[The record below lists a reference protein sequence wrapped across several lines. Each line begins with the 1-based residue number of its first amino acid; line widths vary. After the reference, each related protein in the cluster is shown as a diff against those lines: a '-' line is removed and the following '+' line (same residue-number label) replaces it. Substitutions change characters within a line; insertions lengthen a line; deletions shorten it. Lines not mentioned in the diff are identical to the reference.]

1 MIPRLSHLLLALI
14 SFLTII
20 PQNSS
25 GRNANPHQRL
35 KIQENSVRQ
44 NEPIPKDGDRIGWS
58 SDGNLADE
66 DDWAATAMALA
77 IFAKMGWQDKLTH
90 FDYNNRL
97 DRSLKWKETE
107 NFEST
112 ISGADRFGFNRE
124 VFFDDQRELEASIE
138 HAKEEIN
145 KSHEGSK
152 FWYVQAGPFEV
163 AYQALLRAKPEKRKY
178 CILVSHSEVNE
189 KADKWKLEDSYP
201 SHGKDDCVALGA
213 QYFFTTNQYREKFGG
228 KVYKRWDLVEWLKR
242 SPSEEYQ
249 WVYSRFLET
258 AKHKENGLDASDG
271 GMAFALAT
279 GDLNGNFSPKLRDF
293 LGTSWRE
300 SVNQKLQIN
309 YAANIP
315 QLAFAANELRNA
327 LMEKPK
333 DLKITLRIE
342 ADTSKAE
349 AFKISRNQ
357 MGDVIITGTDAKG
370 AMYGGIEVAER
381 LKLDLP
387 IIEDEQMPYIE
398 KRGIKYN
405 IPWDVRTRSYDDS
418 GDAAQNNIETVW
430 DFGFWKQY
438 LDDLARYRYNV
449 LSLWSAHPYPCL
461 VKLDEYPEVAM
472 EDVYRIGVDLKP
484 NFKKSGNEWPVDL
497 NDPGVMKLVKKMT
510 IEEKIQ
516 HWKEVFKYAED
527 RGIDIYLFHWN
538 VFTYGA
544 TDKYGIT
551 QDQTNPITVDYLRKS
566 VEKALLTYPQIKG
579 IGVTAGENADN
590 HITGEY
596 SIENF
601 LFNTYGRAM
610 MNVMEEQPERDFRF
624 IFRKHQS
631 GLGPITKAFEE
642 FDGEFNT
649 SFKYVIGHMYVKNR
663 PQIFDRWFREEVEE
677 YNASCFMNLRN
688 DDMFVLRWGNPD
700 FVSNYIKEM
709 PHDVSPGFYMG
720 SDGYVWGR
728 EFVSKN
734 PATARLLEINKHWYR
749 MRQWGQLAYNPSIDR
764 DYWEATL
771 NHRFSGSNGKL
782 LYDAW
787 SATSNIIPLVNS
799 SNWWP
804 NDAQIAPE
812 GCIDF
817 TGGFLTIDKYY
828 FRNTWASQLGTG
840 YQTVMDWGKSEVS
853 GKKTVGISPLV
864 VADELDAYAATA
876 LDALPKLRQ
885 EKIDNPELL
894 ETLNDIEGMAY
905 LGRYYADKM
914 RGAAK
919 LAAFREDSQQKKY
932 NLEAVSHLNQAVDE
946 WKSYSAIMTSQ
957 YKPQLLAR
965 TDYLDWSLILKGV
978 EKEAVD
984 VANEGDYPEVHF
996 SKLKDGMNFSAGTNL
1011 KVEVQAND
1019 KHGIKETRLYLNGLL
1034 LKPNKKNP
1042 NTWSSK
1048 SEELLKGIKTGK
1060 FQLKAVAEDNTETF
1074 GWAEIEIT
1082 VGNVSDREE
1091 LDFDTVIFQKVLKE
1105 GEKLTQADV
1114 RIFPRL
1120 ECYLILQDDGRLTL
1134 HQGTPDDSKGEIW
1147 HTSMHKDRSG
1157 DPLYSTLENGRLTTW
1172 RVRPDQTKLKLYQGQ
1187 QVSGSGPFKLGI
1199 TVSKKLV
1206 VFRETEGEEREIVWK
1221 SN

>member
-1 MIPRLSHLLLALI
+1 MKYFSILLSFLLAFQTLN
-14 SFLTII
+14 SFGIDQADK
-20 PQNSS
+20 QN
-25 GRNANPHQRL
+25 
-35 KIQENSVRQ
+35 I
-44 NEPIPKDGDRIGWS
+44 PIPSEKDRIGWS
-58 SDGNLADE
+58 ADGNLADE

-77 IFAKMGWQDKLTH
+77 IFAKMGWQEKLTH

-97 DRSLKWKETE
+97 DRSKEWKEKE
-107 NFEST
+107 NYEST
-112 ISGADRFGFNRE
+112 IGGARRFGFNQE
-124 VFFDDQRELEASIE
+124 VFFDDQRELEAAIE

-145 KSHEGSK
+145 KSHERSK

-163 AYQALLRAKPEKRKY
+163 AYQALLRANPEKRKY

-189 KADKWKLEDSYP
+189 VADKWKLPDGSS

-213 QYFFTTNQYREKFGG
+213 QYYFTTNQYKEKFGG

-258 AKHKENGLDASDG
+258 AKHKEGGLDASDG

-293 LGTSWRE
+293 LGTDWKTG
-300 SVNQKLQIN
+300 VNPKFQIDHDTS
-309 YAANIP
+309 IP
-315 QLAFAANELRNA
+315 QLAFAASELKNA
-327 LMEKPK
+327 LMESQKE
-333 DLKITLRIE
+333 LNIILRIE
-342 ADTSKAE
+342 VDTAKSESFQIQVGK
-349 AFKISRNQ
+349 KRS
-357 MGDVIITGTDAKG
+357 VTITGSDATG

-381 LKLDLP
+381 LKLGLP
-387 IIEDEQMPYIE
+387 IVTDQQEPFIE

-430 DFGFWKQY
+430 DLEFWKQY

-449 LSLWSAHPYPCL
+449 LSLWSAHPYPCI
-461 VKLDEYPEVAM
+461 VKLDEYPDVAM
-472 EDVYRIGVDLKP
+472 EDVYRIGVPLTP

-497 NDPGVMKLVKKMT
+497 NEPGTMKLIKKMT
-510 IEEKIQ
+510 IDEKIR
-516 HWKEVFKYAED
+516 HWQEVFEYAED

-544 TDKYGIT
+544 TGKYGIT
-551 QDQTNPITVDYLRKS
+551 QDQTNPVTVEYLRKS

-610 MNVMEEQPERDFRF
+610 MNVMTVQPERDLRF

-677 YNASCFMNLRN
+677 YDASCFMNLRN

-700 FVSNYIKEM
+700 FVSNYIQEM

-734 PATARLLEINKHWYR
+734 PETTKRLEIDKHWYR
-749 MRQWGQLAYNPSIDR
+749 MRQWGQLSYNPLLDK
-764 DYWEATL
+764 DYWVATL
-771 NHRFSGSNGKL
+771 NHRFSGINGEL
-782 LYDAW
+782 LYEAW
-787 SATSNIIPLVNS
+787 AATSNIIPLVNS

-804 NDAQIAPE
+804 NDAHISPE

-828 FRNTWASQLGTG
+828 FQNTWAKQLGTG
-840 YQTVMDWGKSEVS
+840 YQTVMDWGKAEVVG
-853 GKKTVGISPLV
+853 GKTEGISPLE
-864 VADELDAYAATA
+864 VADELDAYAETVLTA
-876 LDALPKLRQ
+876 LLNLRQ
-885 EKIDNPELL
+885 GITHNPELK

-919 LAAFREDSQQKKY
+919 LAAFREDTQQKQY
-932 NLEAVSHLNQAVDE
+932 NVQAVQHLNEAVEE
-946 WKSYSAIMTSQ
+946 WKAYTDIMTSQ

-978 EKEAVD
+978 EKEAED

-996 SKLKDGMNFSAGTNL
+996 SNLKDGMNLSEDADL
-1011 KVEVQAND
+1011 HVEVEATD
-1019 KHGIKETRLYLNGLL
+1019 KHGIQITKLYLNGLL
-1034 LKPNKKNP
+1034 LKPNPTKP
-1042 NTWSSK
+1042 NTWNARSD
-1048 SEELLKGIKTGK
+1048 ELLNTMKPGNYH
-1060 FQLKAVAEDNTETF
+1060 LKAVAIDNTKTM
-1074 GWAEIEIT
+1074 GWREIEIR
-1082 VGNVSDREE
+1082 VGDVPYKTKTD
-1091 LDFDTVIFQKVLKE
+1091 LDATIFETILGEGQKINKLDVI
-1105 GEKLTQADV
+1105 T
-1114 RIFPRL
+1114 FPRL
-1120 ECYLILQDDGRLTL
+1120 ECYLILQEDGRLTL
-1134 HQGTPDDSKGEIW
+1134 RNGTPDDDDGEIW

-1157 DPLYSTLENGRLTTW
+1157 DFMYSTLENGQLTTW
-1172 RVRPDQTKLKLYQGQ
+1172 RMQPDGSKLKLYQST
-1187 QVSGSGPFKLGI
+1187 QVSGNVPFKLGI

-1206 VFRETEGEEREIVWK
+1206 IFRDKMGTEKEIVWI